1 MQVSISNA
9 RRSKSDSCDA
19 HEPPQNLVSLR
30 DRRPLLLLQVGDGN
44 EADDPADLPYGG
56 GVYEEGGQSGNRHL
70 DLFFQDA
77 VTNAVAFASYDADL
91 KQYIFTF
98 VGQRSTR

>member
-1 MQVSISNA
+1 M
-9 RRSKSDSCDA
+9 RRTRATAKPRQLTRSPTSFIA
-19 HEPPQNLVSLR
+19 AGR
-30 DRRPLLLLQVGDGN
+30 DGN

-98 VGQRSTR
+98 VGQRPTR